1 MAREHE
7 LEWSHG
13 VQRAWFES
21 PDILWARFRGAVTE
35 DTSRWSCAIYKEVAS
50 RGRFYLAADI
60 ADSHLS
66 AESRRYLVANTKADW
81 FRGIIYIGAGLEQ
94 RVTTKSL
101 MVGTMLTGTMRLEV
115 MYLDTAEEARAWMEA
130 HRSGGAARRAP

>member
-1 MAREHE
+1 MAREHG

-13 VQRAWFES
+13 VQRAWFEA
-21 PDILWARFRGAVTE
+21 PDILWARFRGAINE
-35 DTSRWSCAIYKEVAS
+35 DTSRWSCAIYREVAS

-66 AESRRYLVANTKADW
+66 AESRRYVVANTKADW
-81 FRGIIYIGAGLEQ
+81 FRGIIYIGAGVEQ

-101 MVGTMLTGTMRLEV
+101 MVGTMLGGTQRLD
-115 MYLDTAEEARAWMEA
+115 MTYADTLEEARAWVEA
-130 HRSGGAARRAP
+130 HRAGSAGR